1 MDLIFLILINMHISW
16 LGQTCVRLQTK
27 NVDED
32 ITVIIDGYKPSTG
45 EFPRSFSPQIALYSH
60 GEENITTLSQEPF
73 IISTSGECEIKGVM
87 CYSYPCEDG
96 QIFKINAENI
106 NLVHLGKITKKL
118 DAEHIEK
125 LGTPDILFIP
135 VGGGPNYLSLN
146 DAADMITTL
155 GPRIVIPI
163 AYQSDSEPKAG
174 ALSDF
179 IKVVGLSPEVTDKK
193 FIIKKKDLPSSETKL
208 MVLEKNY

>member
-1 MDLIFLILINMHISW
+1 MHISW

-27 NVDED
+27 NMDED
-32 ITVIIDGYKPSTG
+32 ITVIIDGYKPTTG

-60 GEENITTLSQEPF
+60 GEDNITTLSQEPF
-73 IISTSGECEIKGVM
+73 IISSSGECEIKGVM

-135 VGGGPNYLSLN
+135 VGDGPNYLSLN

-163 AYQSDSEPKAG
+163 AYQCDSEPKAG
-174 ALSDF
+174 TLSDF
-179 IKVVGLSPEVTDKK
+179 IKVVGLSPDATDKK